1 MYYLKCLMYE
11 KKLYFDLKIEFRA
24 LSSSIGHVVHSVLI
38 RTNQIIR
45 TVERQEHLEVCLR
58 QTNTA

>member
-1 MYYLKCLMYE
+1 MYE